1 MYFSHGNFDSQT
13 FVASGFHISLN
24 NDYNRIYPNWR
35 IFLVLI
41 CAGRLGSVNNHG
53 KWRKTRRKLITI
65 IRVNLMETEKYY
77 FCEIDRAKRGINK
90 PRWNQD
96 FKEWRKLKRIDLKKM
111 KISLDVESRELSRG
125 CSALPFPNRNPL
137 PAIIM
142 FRENIWKKKHPLG
155 WFRGCD

>member
-1 MYFSHGNFDSQT
+1 
-13 FVASGFHISLN
+13 
-24 NDYNRIYPNWR
+24 
-35 IFLVLI
+35 
-41 CAGRLGSVNNHG
+41 
-53 KWRKTRRKLITI
+53 
-65 IRVNLMETEKYY
+65 METEKYY

-111 KISLDVESRELSRG
+111 KNSLDVESRELSRG

-142 FRENIWKKKHPLG
+142 FRVNIWKKKHPLG